1 MSKARPKDGPLDI
14 MFTVYVLQ
22 SLKDSKRYAGH
33 THNYDRRI
41 NEHNLGRSKS
51 TKYRAP
57 FKLLFKEE
65 YSELIEA
72 KRRELWWKSGSGR
85 RKLKEYFNNP
95 DKSS

>member
-1 MSKARPKDGPLDI
+1 M
-14 MFTVYVLQ
+14 YV
-22 SLKDSKRYAGH
+22 GH
-33 THNYDRRI
+33 TDNYDRRI
-41 NEHNLGRSKS
+41 NEHNIGRSKS

-65 YSELIEA
+65 YNELIEA

-85 RKLKEYFNNP
+85 IKLKEYFNNP

>member
-1 MSKARPKDGPLDI
+1 MGNTD
-14 MFTVYVLQ
+14 
-22 SLKDSKRYAGH
+22 
-33 THNYDRRI
+33 NYDRRI

-65 YSELIEA
+65 YNELIEA

-85 RKLKEYFNNP
+85 RKLIEYCNNI